1 MTPHI
6 PENIRTLFA
15 GWSFV
20 TSGATRYRRGTPT
33 TTRTMMMPPR
43 TTATR
48 TTTSRRSS
56 ENLTNRL
63 LDGSPQG
70 RFRL

>member
-1 MTPHI
+1 MTPRI
-6 PENIRTLFA
+6 PESLSTLF
-15 GWSFV
+15 V
-20 TSGATRYRRGTPT
+20 TMFGSASLRETPT
-33 TTRTMMMPPR
+33 TTTMLMLTRTR
-43 TTATR
+43 TTTTR

-70 RFRL
+70 LFRL